1 MGVRGSCF
9 REMLNK
15 DNLENEP
22 QHSAA
27 SVPPP
32 APPTP
37 PPHTLL
43 FPAHTQLPKAALIR
57 PVFVLL
63 SETGSGGRRTEAEVT
78 TDLRANVSEGQSALS
93 LDGWWRPGANNKKI
107 IKFMVLQQ
115 VSNKSADVSL
125 SLKIN

>member
-1 MGVRGSCF
+1 MS
-9 REMLNK
+9 
-15 DNLENEP
+15 
-22 QHSAA
+22 HST
-27 SVPPP
+27 VLPLCPPST
-32 APPTP
+32 PPP

-93 LDGWWRPGANNKKI
+93 LDGWRRPGANNKKI
-107 IKFMVLQQ
+107 IKFMVVCL
-115 VSNKSADVSL
+115 
-125 SLKIN
+125 INQLTLVCR